1 VELSEADL
9 APEPLLQLERWYDD
23 AIARSVPEADAM
35 ALATAD
41 AEGRPSVR
49 IVLLKGI
56 ASDGLRFFTNY
67 ESRKG
72 RELLANPRAA
82 VTIHWAPMGRQVRLE
97 GPVSPLPA
105 QESDAYYASRPL
117 GSRLGAWASRQGTVL
132 ASREELEERVRA
144 AEARYALQG
153 PPRPDHWGGFR
164 LVPEVVEFW
173 QARESRLHDRFHY
186 LPAAGGGWRIERL
199 SP

>member
-9 APEPLLQLERWYDD
+9 GPDPLVQLRRWYED
-23 AIARSVPEADAM
+23 AVARGVPEANAM

-41 AEGRPSVR
+41 VDARPSVR

-56 ASDGLRFFTNY
+56 DADGVRFFTNC

-72 RELLANPRAA
+72 RELLAKPRAA
-82 VTIHWAPMGRQVRLE
+82 VAIHWAPIGRQVRLE
-97 GPVSPLPA
+97 GPVAPLPA
-105 QESDAYYASRPL
+105 AESDAYYASRPL
-117 GSRLGAWASRQGTVL
+117 GSRLGAWASRQGSVL

-144 AEARYALQG
+144 AEARYAEAG
-153 PPRPDHWGGFR
+153 PPRPDYWGGFR
-164 LVPEVVEFW
+164 LVPEAVEFW
-173 QARESRLHDRFHY
+173 QARASRLHDRFHY
-186 LPAAGGGWRIERL
+186 LRAAGGGWRIERL